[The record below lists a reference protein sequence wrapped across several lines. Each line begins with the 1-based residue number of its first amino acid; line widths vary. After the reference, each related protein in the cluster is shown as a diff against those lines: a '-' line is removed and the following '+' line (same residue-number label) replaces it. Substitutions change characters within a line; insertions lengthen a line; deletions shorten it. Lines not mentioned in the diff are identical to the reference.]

1 MKKKK
6 KKMGG
11 EFMRMS
17 LFIYIL
23 RACPKSY
30 HRQQKKKKK
39 FKVKLWR
46 QGQGNEYKCKEIYI

>member
-39 FKVKLWR
+39 V
-46 QGQGNEYKCKEIYI
+46 QGEVVETGLGE